1 MNFFREF
8 LIGLSFYTRLPIQ
21 LQNVTEDEFYNSM
34 LLMPVIGVV
43 IGAALWGF
51 GWCVSW
57 IGIPELAAILMLIF
71 YIWLTGGLHY
81 DGVADTIDAVFSARG
96 HEKTM
101 TIMKD
106 SRLGSF
112 GAIGLILLMLT
123 MWVGYRYTIDSQF
136 LAVLWLMP
144 VIGRYCAIQTCCFST
159 YAEGGGGLGRR
170 ITEIT
175 KGWHVVV
182 YLAAIAVVSWFVAP
196 ILTCA
201 FGITAVLNLIM
212 MADLKRKI
220 GGITGDT
227 IGLTIEITQAFFIVV
242 ALILQHLGIGVPG
255 MV

>member
-81 DGVADTIDAVFSARG
+81 DGVADTIDAVFSARD
-96 HEKTM
+96 HEKMM

-106 SRLGSF
+106 SRLGHRRQRLVHALHRDIRAAGYGTLSESCSE
-112 GAIGLILLMLT
+112 GQMGPVGLIHKQRDPM
-123 MWVGYRYTIDSQF
+123 
-136 LAVLWLMP
+136 AV
-144 VIGRYCAIQTCCFST
+144 
-159 YAEGGGGLGRR
+159 
-170 ITEIT
+170 
-175 KGWHVVV
+175 
-182 YLAAIAVVSWFVAP
+182 
-196 ILTCA
+196 
-201 FGITAVLNLIM
+201 
-212 MADLKRKI
+212 
-220 GGITGDT
+220 
-227 IGLTIEITQAFFIVV
+227 
-242 ALILQHLGIGVPG
+242 
-255 MV
+255 

>member
-81 DGVADTIDAVFSARG
+81 DGVADTIDAVFSARD
-96 HEKTM
+96 HEKMM

-112 GAIGLILLMLT
+112 GAISLILLMLT

-136 LAVLWLMP
+136 LAALWLMP
-144 VIGRYCAIQTCCFST
+144 VGFRTNSMAVGTRDARIPASCPAAVGRV
-159 YAEGGGGLGRR
+159 G
-170 ITEIT
+170 
-175 KGWHVVV
+175 
-182 YLAAIAVVSWFVAP
+182 
-196 ILTCA
+196 
-201 FGITAVLNLIM
+201 
-212 MADLKRKI
+212 
-220 GGITGDT
+220 
-227 IGLTIEITQAFFIVV
+227 
-242 ALILQHLGIGVPG
+242 ALIDAAPSDDRSRSLSEASKSTTGVKLSRVTVRSTPWPAAASSAIRCRSSTRRTTASTASRP
-255 MV
+255 

>member
-1 MNFFREF
+1 MKFFREF

-43 IGAALWGF
+43 IGAALWAF

-57 IGIPELAAILMLIF
+57 IRMPELTSILMLIF

-81 DGVADTIDAVFSARG
+81 DGVADTIDAVFSARD
-96 HEKTM
+96 HEKM
-101 TIMKD
+101 MKIMKD

-123 MWVGYRYTIDSQF
+123 MWTGYRTIIDEGL

-144 VIGRYCAIQTCCFST
+144 VVGRYCAIQTCCFSS

-175 KGWHVVV
+175 KGWHVAI
-182 YLAAIAVVSWFVAP
+182 YLAAIALAAWCIAP
-196 ILTCA
+196 ILTYA

-227 IGLTIEITQAFFIVV
+227 IGLTIEITQAVFIVMV
-242 ALILQHLGIGVPG
+242 LILQHVGIGLPG